1 MKIGLII
8 FAIFLVLIFVL
19 LFVPL
24 RIKVNYSRDEA
35 GNQTTVVLEYLW
47 FKLKLFG
54 DKEKPKK
61 KKKPKEK
68 KEKEEF
74 SFEKQKEKLEEYINI
89 FESIKA
95 DLGKILEYLTKKAAV
110 FENIKVDVEFG
121 FENAMHTGIF
131 TGLLNGFVYSV
142 LGFIHHKAVLEN
154 MDVNIQP
161 MFEKPCFKA
170 SCGCILR
177 SKIVHIIVIAGL
189 VLKILRKI
197 RKTERSS

>member
-8 FAIFLVLIFVL
+8 FAVFSALILVL
-19 LFVPL
+19 LFVPFK
-24 RIKVNYSRDEA
+24 IKVSYSYDEA
-35 GNQTTVVLEYLW
+35 KGKTTAVLEYLW
-47 FKLKLFG
+47 FKHSLLG
-54 DKEKPKK
+54 D

-68 KEKEEF
+68 KEKEKF
-74 SFEKQKEKLEEYINI
+74 SFETQKTKLEEYIGI
-89 FESIKA
+89 FKSIKA
-95 DLGKILEYLTKKAAV
+95 DLGKILEYLTKRATV
-110 FENIKVDVEFG
+110 FENISVDVEFG

-142 LGFIHHKAVLEN
+142 LGFIHHKAMLEN

-170 SCGCILR
+170 SVGCILR
-177 SKIVHIIVIAGL
+177 SKLVHIIVIAGW